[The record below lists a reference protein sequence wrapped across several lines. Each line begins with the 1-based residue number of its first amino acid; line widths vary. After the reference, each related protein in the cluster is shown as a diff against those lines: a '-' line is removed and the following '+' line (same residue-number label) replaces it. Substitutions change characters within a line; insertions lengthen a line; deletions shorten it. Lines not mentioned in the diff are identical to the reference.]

1 MSNEDKNIYDLFNE
15 VEFDTAAEVEIPI
28 NDIEKKKI
36 KKIVKS
42 KIKRRSP
49 WKNKKLI
56 ASVACF
62 IIVLLIISPMGRET
76 IADMAE
82 KFLFNPGLGLVN
94 VQEELYVL
102 NEPVIMEAENKEILI
117 KGIVSN
123 KEGLNIQLWINDESK
138 NGLSKEKIP
147 NFEDIRK
154 FIHIKTV
161 DGKELELTSIN
172 IAGGGATYF
181 ISAWIESDEIRT
193 DLGIQVYDC
202 YKEVV
207 LNKIEDGSEF
217 YNVGGSDN
225 DNDFFIGGN
234 KYIFEDKTYITLWS
248 DEEYINNNMFYF
260 GIDKENIKVTDLDGR
275 SYEVYNSEYSG
286 NSKEFVI
293 NEKIEKPLNI
303 EINKVNLD
311 YSLNEPIKLK
321 LNIPK
326 VGETVELNEEIY
338 IEELDEKILLK
349 YIKLTD
355 EGIEVKFDSRKY
367 KKEDTEIVILGQDRS
382 SWAIGSSEDDRNI
395 NIGVYN
401 EDLTLIERL
410 TGEINLTITKVSLKK
425 YGHWDFKVN

>member
-15 VEFDTAAEVEIPI
+15 VEFDTATEVEIPI

-36 KKIVKS
+36 KKIVKG
-42 KIKRRSP
+42 KIKRKYP
-49 WKNKKLI
+49 LKNKKLI

-94 VQEELYVL
+94 VQEELYIL
-102 NEPVIMEAENKEILI
+102 NDPVIMEDENKEILI

-123 KEGLNIQLWINDESK
+123 KKGLNIQLWINDKTK
-138 NGLSKEKIP
+138 NGLSKEEIP
-147 NFEDIRK
+147 NFDDVRK

-172 IAGGGATYF
+172 IAGGEATYF

-193 DLGIQVYDC
+193 DLVIQVYDC

-207 LNKIEDGSEF
+207 LNKIEDGSKF
-217 YNVGGSDN
+217 YNVGGSDT

-234 KYIFEDKTYITLWS
+234 KYIFEDKTYITFWS

-260 GIDKENIKVTDLDGR
+260 GIDKENIKVTNLDGR
-275 SYEVYNSEYSG
+275 SYELYNSEYSG

-293 NEKIEKPLNI
+293 NKKIEEPLNI
-303 EINKVNLD
+303 EINKINLD
-311 YSLNEPIKLK
+311 YSLNEPIKLR

-326 VGETVELNEEIY
+326 VGETIELNEEIY

-349 YIKLTD
+349 SIKLTD
-355 EGIEVKFDSRKY
+355 EGIEVKFDSGKY
-367 KKEDTEIVILGQDRS
+367 KKEDTEIVILSQDRS

-410 TGEINLTITKVSLKK
+410 TGNINLTITKVSLRK
-425 YGHWDFKVN
+425 YGHWNFEAN